1 MEIRFVICM
10 IEIYF
15 FFVSDSTIIRENKF
29 MLNVALFL
37 DVFYT
42 MKIVMSY
49 YINFYS
55 KRNPVFMILLKN
67 QENEKISDA
76 IMFT

>member
-1 MEIRFVICM
+1 
-10 IEIYF
+10 
-15 FFVSDSTIIRENKF
+15 

-55 KRNPVFMILLKN
+55 IRNPVFMILLKN